1 MAVQRVV
8 IIGAGYAGVLAANR
22 LAANN
27 ELAGRA
33 GVTVVNPRPDFVERI
48 RLHEVAAGTRKTASL
63 PLESLLHPDVAIVV
77 GRAAR
82 IDPDARLVHF
92 TDGREPLGYDSLL
105 YAAGSSSHA
114 AAGAG
119 GLADEESAA
128 LLRAR
133 LAGLAPGAV
142 VNVVGG
148 GLTGIE
154 AASEIAER
162 HPRLRVRLVSRGTI
176 GSDLSA
182 SGRRELRRRLAG
194 LGVALVDN
202 TEAQRPDGTH
212 LPPSSAETA
221 PESLAPEDLIV
232 WTAGFATPE
241 LARDSGLPTEEH
253 GRLLVDEALSV
264 PGHPE
269 IFGAGD
275 AARLPDSVGAHLR
288 MACATAMP
296 LGAHAADAIAD
307 RMLGRAPESFSG
319 GFIVRCISLGRS
331 AGLIQLVHA
340 DDRPRGL
347 ALRGR
352 MGAMV
357 KEQVCRMT
365 MSWIRKEAR
374 GGSYGWP
381 KGPRPAAALEPAGAR

>member
-1 MAVQRVV
+1 MAGHRVV

-22 LAANN
+22 LAANR
-27 ELAGRA
+27 ELAGRV

-48 RLHEVAAGTRKTASL
+48 RLHEVAAGTRESASV
-63 PLESLLHPDVAIVV
+63 PLESLLHPDAEVLV

-82 IDPDARLVHF
+82 IDPEARLVHF

-105 YAAGSSSHA
+105 YAVGSASA
-114 AAGAG
+114 APAGAD
-119 GLADEESAA
+119 GLEDEESAA

-133 LAGLAPGAV
+133 LAGLEPGAV
-142 VNVVGG
+142 VQVVGG
-148 GLTGIE
+148 GLTGVE

-162 HPRLRVRLVSRGTI
+162 HPGLRVKLVSRGII

-182 SGRRELRRRLAG
+182 GGRRELRRRLAG

-212 LPPSSAETA
+212 LPPSSAETVA
-221 PESLAPEDLIV
+221 PGLTI
-232 WTAGFATPE
+232 WTAGFTTAE
-241 LARDSGLPTEEH
+241 LARDSGLPTQEH

-275 AARLPDSVGAHLR
+275 AVRLPDSVGAHLR

-307 RMLGRAPESFSG
+307 RVLGRSPRSFSG

-381 KGPRPAAALEPAGAR
+381 KGPRPAAELEPAGAR

>member
-22 LAANN
+22 LAANK

-33 GVTVVNPRPDFVERI
+33 GFIVVNPRPDFVERI
-48 RLHEVAAGTRKTASL
+48 RLHEVAAGTRQSASV
-63 PLESLLHPDVAIVV
+63 PLESLLHPDVAVVV

-82 IDPDARLVHF
+82 IDPQARLVHF

-105 YAAGSSSHA
+105 YAAGSSSA
-114 AAGAG
+114 AVAGAG
-119 GLADEESAA
+119 GLADEESAV
-128 LLRAR
+128 LPRTR
-133 LAGLAPGAV
+133 LAGLAPGAAV
-142 VNVVGG
+142 DVAGG

-154 AASEIAER
+154 AAAEIAER
-162 HPRLRVRLVSRGTI
+162 HPWLRVRLVSRGTI
-176 GSDLSA
+176 GGDLSA
-182 SGRRELRRRLAG
+182 AGRRELRRKLAN
-194 LGVALVDN
+194 LGVALADH
-202 TEAQRPDGTH
+202 TEAERPDGTH
-212 LPPSSAETA
+212 LPPSSADNA
-221 PESLAPEDLIV
+221 PANPPHADLTV
-232 WTAGFATPE
+232 WTAGFAVPE
-241 LARDSGLPTEEH
+241 LARDSGLPTEDH

-264 PGHPE
+264 PGYPD

-275 AARLPDSVGAHLR
+275 AVRLPDSAGAHLR
-288 MACATAMP
+288 MSCAAAMP

-307 RMLGRAPESFSG
+307 RMLDRAPRSFSG

-365 MSWIRKEAR
+365 LAWIRKEAR

-381 KGPRPAAALEPAGAR
+381 KGPRPAADRELAGAR